1 MYLSCAG
8 IGVGPSNLSLACLLH
23 SYPRLTG
30 MFFERKKTF
39 SWYEGML
46 LPGTGLQVAIFKD
59 LVTLADPRSFYSF
72 VSYLH
77 ESGKLYHFV
86 NARFDDVPRKEF
98 ENYMK
103 WASSKNSLVHFDEE
117 VIEVRLSAR
126 GMFEVHTSKRRV
138 EAENVIVG
146 VGITPYVPPC
156 AAGFSSDDQF
166 HVSDFVNKAAH
177 LAGKRVVVV
186 GGGQSGA
193 EAFLNLISRDGDAAP
208 ASVCWVSRRENFL
221 PMDDSPFTNEYFMP
235 SHSDYFFSQDPEFR
249 YSFVRRNILASDG
262 VSERTLRNIYQRI
275 YALRLI
281 DQRRPETLLAPNRSV
296 EGLSRIDG
304 AWRLEIQRYP
314 GGGGDSI
321 AADTIIWATG
331 FRKAPTEFLAPLAG
345 RFEFEGEEVR
355 IDNDFAAVWDGPVG
369 RRIFLLNAAR
379 QQRGLAD
386 PNLSLMAWRSQ
397 RVLERITGEPES
409 RPKAQPAF
417 VPWSSGPLERTRS
430 PLQSG

>member
-1 MYLSCAG
+1 MYLSCVG
-8 IGVGPSNLSLACLLH
+8 IGVGPSNLSLSCLLR
-23 SYPRLTG
+23 SYPQLTG

-77 ESGKLYHFV
+77 ETGKLYHFV

-103 WASSKNSLVHFDEE
+103 WASSHNDLLHFDEE
-117 VIEVRLSAR
+117 VVEVGLSSSDLFEVR
-126 GMFEVHTSKRRV
+126 TTKRRV
-138 EAENVIVG
+138 QAANVSVG
-146 VGITPYVPPC
+146 VGISPYVPPC
-156 AAGFSSDDQF
+156 AAGFADDDQF
-166 HVSDFVNKAAH
+166 HVSYFVQKTGNV
-177 LAGKRVVVV
+177 AGKRVVVV

-193 EAFLNLISRDGDAAP
+193 EAFLNLISREGDEAP
-208 ASVCWVSRRENFL
+208 AKVSWVSRRENFL

-235 SHSDYFFSQDPEFR
+235 CHSDYFFSQDPEFR
-249 YSFVRRNILASDG
+249 SSFVRRNILASDG

-275 YALRLI
+275 YTLRLI
-281 DQRRPETLLAPNRSV
+281 DERRPATLLAPNRSV
-296 EGLSRIDG
+296 EGLSRANG
-304 AWRLEIQRYP
+304 AWSLEVQGFP
-314 GGGGDSI
+314 GGRRESI
-321 AADTIIWATG
+321 AADVIVWATG
-331 FRKAPTEFLAPLAG
+331 FRKAPTDFLGSLAD
-345 RFEFEGEEVR
+345 RFEWEGDEVR
-355 IDNDFAAVWDGPVG
+355 IDNDFAAVWDGPPG

-379 QQRGLAD
+379 RQRGLSD

-397 RVLERITGEPES
+397 RVLERVSGQPDS

-417 VPWSSGPLERTRS
+417 VPWSSVPLE
-430 PLQSG
+430 PGKMAV